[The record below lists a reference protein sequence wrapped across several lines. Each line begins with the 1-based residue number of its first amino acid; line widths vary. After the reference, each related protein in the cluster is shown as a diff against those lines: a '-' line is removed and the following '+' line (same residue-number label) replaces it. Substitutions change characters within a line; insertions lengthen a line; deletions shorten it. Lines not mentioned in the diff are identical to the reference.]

1 MFAVLVFYHR
11 AVRFL
16 LQCEIQTTSQGR
28 MWVNFAQ
35 VAISRH
41 YFDIFISHC
50 TNDLTTRW
58 VTIYRDDHIGK
69 IMTSHDMMSSPNIIT
84 TDIRPGYLCTAR
96 NHAPRTPKISSIK
109 NCALLL
115 HGFKSTV
122 PQRYISEVS
131 LENGRR
137 VLYID
142 SVCAVS
148 PFEEC
153 QEKERGVNLPFV
165 LGQWPMV
172 TLVCP
177 RSKIFIHS
185 QFYTNTVIS
194 YGLKSTKAVKWV
206 LFSWES
212 CPIEK
217 QHTHLS
223 LSTLAACCHHHTL
236 KSLKSLSQEFIK
248 TSSNTCQHISKCVN
262 VHCQSVRESL
272 LTCWFPLAR
281 SRPGRLNGVHLP
293 WKVRKCSCVQ
303 NPIVCAVSCVFKGA
317 RFSVMLLVD
326 PPVEDGAWI

>member
-1 MFAVLVFYHR
+1 
-11 AVRFL
+11 
-16 LQCEIQTTSQGR
+16 

-194 YGLKSTKAVKWV
+194 YRLKSTKVVKWV

-212 CPIEK
+212 CTIEK

-248 TSSNTCQHISKCVN
+248 TSST
-262 VHCQSVRESL
+262 
-272 LTCWFPLAR
+272 
-281 SRPGRLNGVHLP
+281 
-293 WKVRKCSCVQ
+293 
-303 NPIVCAVSCVFKGA
+303 
-317 RFSVMLLVD
+317 
-326 PPVEDGAWI
+326 